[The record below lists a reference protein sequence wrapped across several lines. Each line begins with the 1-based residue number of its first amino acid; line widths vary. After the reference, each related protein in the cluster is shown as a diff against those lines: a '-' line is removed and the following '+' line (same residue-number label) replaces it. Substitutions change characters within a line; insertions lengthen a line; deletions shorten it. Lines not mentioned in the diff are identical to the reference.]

1 MIARENFQAKLLA
14 ELEHFQW
21 QNPEARRFAIY
32 LCNQGSIGDASLIPS
47 ELFDEICQ
55 AYEDAIVA
63 IGPVEMNPF
72 VYGIFCDLWGAWAP
86 EDFPWFDESYD
97 PDAA

>member
-14 ELEHFQW
+14 ELEHFKW
-21 QNPEARRFAIY
+21 ENPAAQRFA
-32 LCNQGSIGDASLIPS
+32 IGDASLIPS

-72 VYGIFCDLWGAWAP
+72 VYGIFCDLWG
-86 EDFPWFDESYD
+86 DESYD

>member
-1 MIARENFQAKLLA
+1 MIARENFQAKVLA
-14 ELEHFQW
+14 ELENFQW
-21 QNPEARRFAIY
+21 QNPAARIIAIY
-32 LCNQGSIGDASLIPS
+32 LCNQDSVGDVSLILS
-47 ELFDEICQ
+47 KIFDEICQ

-72 VYGIFCDLWGAWAP
+72 VYGIFCDLLGDWEP